1 MHQFN
6 EHHPEL
12 KGFSDHFHKEIFPLL
27 AAQDGQRRE
36 ALKKAK
42 LYGAGIV
49 VLTLIVAAFILI
61 ISQRPNFIFFILAGG
76 GMGVFALY
84 SWLMKSIKGET
95 KSKIVGGIC
104 TYVGWKFQAEA
115 TGKPDLTMLESYG
128 LIPKGFREQGRDSL
142 AGLNIGGVDLGS
154 GKRASF
160 EDQMS
165 GEAHGADFKSVETHL
180 ERKSDDKWVTVF
192 RGQVM
197 TLTFPRKFLGKT
209 VVLRDKGM
217 FQRKKRGDMKR
228 VGLVD
233 PVFEKIFEAYS
244 TDQVESR
251 YLLDPAFMQKLVDL
265 ERSVDGKNIRFGFI
279 DGQLLIV
286 VETPNRFEAG
296 SMLKPLTSPDR
307 TQKILDEIGAVYD
320 VIDGVM
326 KPQR

>member
-6 EHHPEL
+6 EHHAEL
-12 KGFSDHFHKEIFPLL
+12 KGFSKYFHAEIFPLL

-36 ALKKAK
+36 ALGKAK
-42 LYGAGIV
+42 LYGAGLV
-49 VLTLIVAAFILI
+49 VLAVALAVSIYVITKKTDL
-61 ISQRPNFIFFILAGG
+61 IFFILFGG

-84 SWLMKSIKGET
+84 AWLMKSIKGET
-95 KSKIVGGIC
+95 KDNIVGGIC
-104 TYVGWKFQAEA
+104 NYVGWSFNAEA
-115 TGKPDLTMLESYG
+115 TDQPDLALLAEYG
-128 LIPKGFREQGRDSL
+128 LLPKGYQKKTK
-142 AGLNIGGVDLGS
+142 GGIDWS
-154 GKRASF
+154 AGKRSSF

-165 GEAHGADFKSVETHL
+165 GEAHGAQFTSVETHL
-180 ERKSDDKWVTVF
+180 ERKNDDNWNTVF

-251 YLLDPAFMQKLVDL
+251 YLLDPVFMQKLVDL

-286 VETPNRFEAG
+286 IETPNRFEAG
-296 SMLKPLTSPDR
+296 SMLQPLTSPDR
-307 TQKILDEIGAVYD
+307 TQKILDEVGAVYD
-320 VIDGVM
+320 VVDGVM
-326 KPQR
+326 KPQGK

>member
-1 MHQFN
+1 MHHFN

-12 KGFSDHFHKEIFPLL
+12 KGFSQYFHDEIFPLL
-27 AAQDGQRRE
+27 AAKDGQRLE

-42 LYGAGIV
+42 LYSVGV
-49 VLTLIVAAFILI
+49 VILALALAVFAYVATKELNLTLFIL
-61 ISQRPNFIFFILAGG
+61 FGG
-76 GMGVFALY
+76 GMAVFALY
-84 SWLMKSIKGET
+84 AWMMKSVRGET
-95 KSKIVGGIC
+95 KDKIVGGIC
-104 TYVGWKFQAEA
+104 TYVGWTFQAEV
-115 TGKPDLTMLESYG
+115 TDEPDLDLMASYG
-128 LIPKGFREQGRDSL
+128 LLPKGYHKKMA
-142 AGLNIGGVDLGS
+142 AGIDWNS
-154 GKRASF
+154 GKRSSF

-165 GEAHGADFKSVETHL
+165 GEAHGAHFKSVETHL
-180 ERKSDDKWVTVF
+180 ERKSDDNWRTVF

-217 FQRKKRGDMKR
+217 FQRKKKGDMKR

-251 YLLDPAFMQKLVDL
+251 YLLDPIFMQKLVDL

-326 KPQR
+326 KPQGRV

>member
-6 EHHPEL
+6 EHHTEL
-12 KGFSDHFHKEIFPLL
+12 KGFSEYFHAEIFPLL

-36 ALKKAK
+36 ALGKAK
-42 LYGAGIV
+42 LYGAGLV
-49 VLTLIVAAFILI
+49 VLAIAIAIAIYVLT
-61 ISQRPNFIFFILAGG
+61 QKTNFIIFVLFGG

-84 SWLMKSIKGET
+84 AWLMKAIRGDT
-95 KSKIVGGIC
+95 KDNIVGGIC
-104 TYVGWKFQAEA
+104 KYVGWSFQVEA
-115 TGKPDLTMLESYG
+115 TDEPDLELLATYG
-128 LIPKGFREQGRDSL
+128 LLPKGYQRKSK
-142 AGLNIGGVDLGS
+142 GGIDWNS

-165 GEAHGADFKSVETHL
+165 GEAHGAQFKSVETHL
-180 ERKSDDKWVTVF
+180 ERKNDDNWNTVF

-209 VVLRDKGM
+209 VVLRDKRM

-251 YLLDPAFMQKLVDL
+251 YLLDPVFMQKLVDL

-286 VETPNRFEAG
+286 IETPNRFEAG
-296 SMLKPLTSPDR
+296 SMLQPLTSPDR
-307 TQKILDEIGAVYD
+307 TQKILDEVGAVYD
-320 VIDGVM
+320 VVDGVM